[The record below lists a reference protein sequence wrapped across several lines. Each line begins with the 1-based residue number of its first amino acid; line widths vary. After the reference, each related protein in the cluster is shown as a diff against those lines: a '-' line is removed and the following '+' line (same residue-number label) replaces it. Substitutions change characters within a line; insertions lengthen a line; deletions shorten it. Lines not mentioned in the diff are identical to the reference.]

1 MSRLTN
7 LAAILTRI
15 FLGLIFFTSGMGKL
29 THGDFPGLIGPVWLE
44 QRLAEYGL
52 GMWAVFV
59 AWSQVTVG
67 LLLLSQRFA
76 TLGAVMLVPMLANI
90 LVVTISMDWRGTP
103 YVNAVLLA
111 MNLFLLFVDRHRLKL
126 IFLDGDSP
134 RTIPLTRR
142 RPSLDLLCLT
152 AIAVCFAGAALHD
165 VNRVLTFVLAAVGV
179 AMFVASA
186 VRERAVGA
194 PADVADS
201 RAVAAKLR
209 EKLGNREHSDSTPL
223 IAHDRQR

>member
-1 MSRLTN
+1 MACLTN

-90 LVVTISMDWRGTP
+90 LVITISMEWRGMP

-126 IFLDGDSP
+126 LLIDDDSP
-134 RTIPLTRR
+134 RTIALTRR
-142 RPSLDLLCLT
+142 RPTLDLLCLA
-152 AIAVCFAGAALHD
+152 AIAVCFAAAALHD
-165 VNRVLTFVLAAVGV
+165 VTRLLTFALAAAGV
-179 AMFVASA
+179 AMFAVSA
-186 VRERAVGA
+186 VRERW
-194 PADVADS
+194 
-201 RAVAAKLR
+201 
-209 EKLGNREHSDSTPL
+209 T
-223 IAHDRQR
+223 